1 MTKYVSLIPAEE
13 NSTAAWYTSVGAG
26 LVSGLIKTVEG
37 VVSLGAE
44 LVDLG
49 ADSNTVAGVE
59 QFFDDINIFEDT
71 AQDRV
76 AGRLV
81 EVFTQIGIP
90 GSAGF
95 KLATKLANKAIK
107 AKKAGTYANLKSK
120 AVQEGAKKAK
130 RLNLD
135 IDNRFGLDPGTTKRF
150 SAGVFGGATGET
162 LVADVEDIG
171 TFGDFFE
178 GPTALDTVE
187 GEGREEAGRR
197 ILNRLKFG
205 TESIFI
211 TPFVF
216 GVGKAGK
223 ALATRGKELAYSNS
237 AFERWVDK
245 YLGSYFRPR
254 GDLPIEVFES
264 EMAKAGLKARDTF
277 RAREIV
283 ENITRE
289 VDNIF
294 PRTGKFF
301 DTSTNKEQVSF
312 YKKLNDVLFEG
323 DLTKEI
329 NPKAVDDL
337 VNFLKKAE
345 IDEESIQNIVFNLN
359 NARGE
364 FTNLINILNRN
375 AGTKRAAG
383 AKDLQAIMKDRIE
396 GWLGGT
402 YRIFQ
407 KPKGLFK
414 LFQKYK
420 PTDQAYVRTINTF
433 RRYLAKT
440 DPNAPK
446 DKDGNLLNLEEVAVG
461 TDAQGKE
468 LKQFVPAGTEYYERA
483 KFLVDDIINQVQ
495 VKKKPAGLPDITYTN
510 GTAMAQTKSFE
521 KAIGRG
527 SKVFRELFGE
537 IQDPRYSIFNAM
549 TNLSAVARTATYF
562 DDLLNQNKKVQSTR
576 DPTTG
581 ELGRGFFWD
590 SEDIAKQAVNSPNT
604 GIEIVPVDSVFQKLP
619 GGSTLANPLSG
630 KFTTK
635 EIADGIANINDVG
648 QSLTSMIRGREGAK
662 GAEKAATWFY
672 RNLLLFPKGI
682 SQLAKTVLSIPTH
695 LRNFFSAGAFASA
708 NGIFLEGLTNPGLLK
723 KAFAEGIDVSG
734 LLKLGPNSPQAQAA
748 YRELLELGVVNS
760 QVQIGDLVNLLKD
773 ATGNPGVISTDTILR
788 PMLTKLK
795 KLGNFFQGKYVAE
808 DDTWKITNYV
818 VELDRLKKAAIRK
831 GVDIN
836 DATTLRGLKQD
847 AANIVKNTVPNYAYV
862 GSAVKTARILPIGNF
877 MSFPSEIIRTTT
889 NIAEQGLKEMRHVPA
904 AGEKIIGSNITPYV
918 NIEGKGLVKNNN
930 EMYGTGFKRL
940 SGMAFTLG
948 AVPVI
953 ATEGAKA
960 IYDVSEEEIQA
971 LRQFVPDWSKNSTL
985 IPIKTDDGELRY
997 IDFSHSNA
1005 YDVIARPYRT
1015 LVNNIIA
1022 GQQNDETLLS
1032 SFVDGVSEASGEI
1045 MNPFISESIWTE
1057 ATADIIVR
1065 GGRTKEGR
1073 QLYTDQTP
1081 AGNKAAIRF
1090 LHLGNALAPSYKQF
1104 QRLGQAA
1111 FGTPDKRGDI
1121 LNIGPELAGFMG
1133 LRPIKVDPLQSMGF
1147 KIAEYQTG
1155 IRNARREFTGGY
1167 FGILRGGRIKPNDI
1181 IQAYYNSNKA
1191 RFLVQRE
1198 MNKNIDAAGVLG
1210 VDTGS
1215 LRREFS
1221 DRQISSQTFANL
1233 ANGKF
1238 EPYFPSEDIRARF
1251 AEIARDLGDPNVYL
1265 EVAPTLRAMRSYFKT
1280 LPLDGSFDVDMD
1292 DFLFEETPLMPLP
1305 SLPQPTVN
1313 TQVNTQQINPTTNLT
1328 QTETALLSPEE
1339 QVIRQRL
1346 RRTT

>member
-13 NSTAAWYTSVGAG
+13 NSTASWYKSVGAG

-49 ADSNTVAGVE
+49 ADSNKVADVE
-59 QFFDDINIFEDT
+59 RFFDDINIFEDT
-71 AQDRV
+71 AQERV
-76 AGRLV
+76 AGKLV

-90 GSAGF
+90 GGVGF
-95 KLATKLANKAIK
+95 KLATKLANKAID
-107 AKKAGTYANLKSK
+107 AKKAGTYANLKAK
-120 AVQEGAKKAK
+120 AVQEGMKKAK
-130 RLNLD
+130 SLND
-135 IDNRFGLDPGTTKRF
+135 RIPDGTKRF
-150 SAGVFGGATGET
+150 AAGVFGGATGET
-162 LVADVEDIG
+162 LVADVEEIG

-178 GPTALDTVE
+178 GPTALDTNE
-187 GEGREEAGRR
+187 LEGREEAGRR

-205 TESIFI
+205 AESVFI

-223 ALATRGKELAYSNS
+223 ALATRGKELAYSDS

-245 YLGSYFRPR
+245 YIGSPFRPR
-254 GDLPIEVFES
+254 GDLPTEVFEG

-289 VDNIF
+289 VDKIF

-301 DTSTNKEQVSF
+301 DTSTNKEQVDF

-337 VNFLKKAE
+337 VRFLE
-345 IDEESIQNIVFNLN
+345 DSDIGEESIQNVISNLN
-359 NARGE
+359 SARGE

-375 AGTKRAAG
+375 AGTKKAAG
-383 AKDLQAIMKDRIE
+383 AKDLQAIMKERIE

-420 PTDQAYVRTINTF
+420 PTDEAYTKSINLF

-440 DPNAPK
+440 DNTRETPLPLEK
-446 DKDGNLLNLEEVAVG
+446 DEFG
-461 TDAQGKE
+461 
-468 LKQFVPAGTEYYERA
+468 QFVPVGTEYYERA
-483 KFLVDDIINQVQ
+483 KFLVDDIVNQVQ

-549 TNLSAVARTATYF
+549 TNLSAVARTASYF
-562 DDLLNQNKKVQSTR
+562 DDIAAQNRKVQ
-576 DPTTG
+576 G
-581 ELGRGFFWD
+581 EGGRGFFWET
-590 SEDIAKQAVNSPNT
+590 EDLAKQAVNSPAT
-604 GIEIVPVDSVFQKLP
+604 GIEIVPVNSIFEKLP
-619 GGSTLANPLSG
+619 GGGTLANPLSG

-648 QSLTSMIRGREGAK
+648 SSLTAIIRGRGEANP
-662 GAEKAATWFY
+662 AEKAATWFY

-708 NGIFLEGLTNPGLLK
+708 NGIFFEGLTNPGLLK
-723 KAFAEGIDVSG
+723 KAFAEGIDTSG
-734 LLKLGPNSPQAQAA
+734 LLKLGPNSAQAQEA

-760 QVQIGDLVNLLKD
+760 QVQIGDLINLLKD
-773 ATGNPGVISTDTILR
+773 ATGNPGVVSTDTILR

-818 VELDRLKKAAIRK
+818 VELDRLKKVAVKR

-836 DATTLRGLKQD
+836 NKEALRTLKQE

-889 NIAEQGLKEMRHVPA
+889 NIAEQGLKEMRHKPA
-904 AGEKIIGSNITPYV
+904 AGERIIGSTVTPYV

-930 EMYGTGFKRL
+930 EMYATGFKRL

-960 IYDVSEEEIQA
+960 IYDVTEEEIEA
-971 LRQFVPDWSKNSTL
+971 LRQFVPEWSKNSTL

-1032 SFVDGVSEASGEI
+1032 GFVDGVTEASAEI

-1057 ATADIIVR
+1057 ATADLIVR

-1111 FGTPDKRGDI
+1111 FGTPDKRGEL

-1133 LRPIKVDPLQSMGF
+1133 LRPIKVDPLASMGF

-1181 IQAYYNSNKA
+1181 INAYYNSNKA
-1191 RFLVQRE
+1191 RFQVQQE
-1198 MNKNIDAAGVLG
+1198 MYKNINAAGILG
-1210 VDTGS
+1210 VDTGA

-1221 DRQISSQTFANL
+1221 DRQISPKTFLNL
-1233 ANGKF
+1233 ASAKF

-1251 AEIARDLGDPNVYL
+1251 AEIARNLGDPNVYL
-1265 EVAPTLRAMRSYFKT
+1265 EVAPILRSMRSMLKQ
-1280 LPLDGSFDVDMD
+1280 LPLDSSFDIELD
-1292 DFLFEETPLMPLP
+1292 DFLFEEAPLIPL
-1305 SLPQPTVN
+1305 SNLPQPAVN
-1313 TQVNTQQINPTTNLT
+1313 TQANVQPVNENTNLT
-1328 QTETALLSPEE
+1328 RNEQALLSPSE
-1339 QVIRQRL
+1339 QIIRERL
-1346 RRTT
+1346 RRT